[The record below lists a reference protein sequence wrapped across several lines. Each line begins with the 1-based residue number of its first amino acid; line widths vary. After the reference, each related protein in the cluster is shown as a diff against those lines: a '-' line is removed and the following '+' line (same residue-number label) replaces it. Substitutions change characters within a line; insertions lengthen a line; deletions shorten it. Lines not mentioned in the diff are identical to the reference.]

1 MGNWGYQKSG
11 RQRQVFRA
19 KLYLLA
25 VGILILGALLFREGD
40 KAGEKGNPPQP
51 EAVPEAREEEEKGE
65 EKTETETVP
74 EIQPLELSLIHIF

>member
-40 KAGEKGNPPQP
+40 RGGGRERRIKDGDRAGDSPGDSASGVQRQDSGAAENH
-51 EAVPEAREEEEKGE
+51 R
-65 EKTETETVP
+65 
-74 EIQPLELSLIHIF
+74 L